1 MTNNTIKKMK
11 TYNVDIDEI
20 QKQKLINLGKQEVI
34 QNQLNRHSLFDLIR
48 SSLQFT
54 RLHTW
59 LFQFAL
65 LILTNILITNV
76 IHDESFVFI
85 IQSLTVIVI
94 FSVIFFIDEVF
105 RSFTSGMWELE
116 QTLKYD
122 LRQHIIVKLLI
133 FGIADLLLIVCLAF
147 ISQGV
152 LAISFLKI
160 ILYLLVPFN
169 ISCIVLFSLF
179 TVWRNTLSSVVFWI
193 SSGIVL
199 VSVLFIT
206 NFFNVYELNLK
217 YWVVGYI
224 LSILVLMFI
233 VMENLKVKK
242 WEAFINVA

>member
-11 TYNVDIDEI
+11 TYNVDIDET

-65 LILTNILITNV
+65 LILTTILITNV

-122 LRQHIIVKLLI
+122 LRQHIIIKLLI
-133 FGIADLLLIVCLAF
+133 FGLADLLLIVCLAF

-217 YWVVGYI
+217 YWVAGYI

>member
-11 TYNVDIDEI
+11 TYNVDIDET

-54 RLHTW
+54 RLPTW

-65 LILTNILITNV
+65 LILTNIIIANV
-76 IHDESFVFI
+76 IHYESFVFI

-105 RSFTSGMWELE
+105 PSFTSGMWELE

-122 LRQHIIVKLLI
+122 LRQHIIIKLLI
-133 FGIADLLLIVCLAF
+133 FGLADLLLIVCLAF

-152 LAISFLKI
+152 LAICFLKI

-169 ISCIVLFSLF
+169 IDWKTTRLNSSHVAISCAVFCWKEKRR
-179 TVWRNTLSSVVFWI
+179 WRD
-193 SSGIVL
+193 
-199 VSVLFIT
+199 
-206 NFFNVYELNLK
+206 
-217 YWVVGYI
+217 
-224 LSILVLMFI
+224 
-233 VMENLKVKK
+233 
-242 WEAFINVA
+242 

>member
-11 TYNVDIDEI
+11 TYKVDIDEL
-20 QKQKLINLGKQEVI
+20 QKQKVMYLGKQEII
-34 QNQLNRHSLFDLIR
+34 QKQRNKHSLLDLIL
-48 SSLQFT
+48 SSIQFT

-59 LFQFAL
+59 FFQFAL
-65 LILTNILITNV
+65 LLLTTILITGV
-76 IHDESFVFI
+76 IHEESFVFI
-85 IQSLTVIVI
+85 IQTLTVIVI
-94 FSVIFFIDEVF
+94 FSVIFFIDEVV

-122 LRQHIIVKLLI
+122 LRQHTIIKLLI
-133 FGIADLLLIVCLAF
+133 FGLADLLLIVSLAF

-179 TVWRNTLSSVVFWI
+179 TVWRNTRSSIVFWV

-199 VSVLFIT
+199 VSFLFIT
-206 NFFNVYELNLK
+206 NFFNVYELNLN
-217 YWVVGYI
+217 YWIAGYI
-224 LSILVLMFI
+224 LSIPFLLFFI
-233 VMENLKVKK
+233 RENLKVNK
-242 WEAFINVA
+242 WEAFMNAA

>member
-11 TYNVDIDEI
+11 AYEVDIDEI
-20 QKQKLINLGKQEVI
+20 QKQKLINLGKQEII
-34 QNQLNRHSLFDLIR
+34 QNQLNKHSFFDLIR
-48 SSLQFT
+48 SSIQFT

-59 LFQFAL
+59 FFQFAL
-65 LILTNILITNV
+65 LLLTTILITKV

-122 LRQHIIVKLLI
+122 LRQHIIIKLLI
-133 FGIADLLLIVCLAF
+133 FGLADLFLIVCLAF

-169 ISCIVLFSLF
+169 FSCIVLFSLF
-179 TVWRNTLSSVVFWI
+179 TVWRNTLSSVTLWI

-199 VSVLFIT
+199 VSVMFLT
-206 NFFNVYELNLK
+206 NFFNIYDFGLK
-217 YWVVGYI
+217 YWGIGYI
-224 LSILVLMFI
+224 LSLLFLVFI
-233 VMENLKVKK
+233 IMENLKVKK
-242 WEAFINVA
+242 WEAFC

>member
-11 TYNVDIDEI
+11 AYEVDIDEI
-20 QKQKLINLGKQEVI
+20 QKQKLINLGKQEII
-34 QNQLNRHSLFDLIR
+34 QNQLNKHSFFDLIR
-48 SSLQFT
+48 SSIQFT

-59 LFQFAL
+59 FFQFAL
-65 LILTNILITNV
+65 LLLTTILITKV

-122 LRQHIIVKLLI
+122 LRQHIIIKLLI
-133 FGIADLLLIVCLAF
+133 FGLADLFLIVCLAF

-179 TVWRNTLSSVVFWI
+179 TVWRNTLSSVTLWI
-193 SSGIVL
+193 SSRIVL
-199 VSVLFIT
+199 VSVMFLT
-206 NFFNVYELNLK
+206 NFFNIYDFGLK
-217 YWVVGYI
+217 YWGIGYI
-224 LSILVLMFI
+224 LSLLFLVFI
-233 VMENLKVKK
+233 IMENLKVKK
-242 WEAFINVA
+242 WEAFC

>member
-11 TYNVDIDEI
+11 TYNVDIDET

-122 LRQHIIVKLLI
+122 LRQHIIIKLLI
-133 FGIADLLLIVCLAF
+133 FGLADLLLIVCLAF

-217 YWVVGYI
+217 YWVAGYI

>member
-1 MTNNTIKKMK
+1 M
-11 TYNVDIDEI
+11 Y
-20 QKQKLINLGKQEVI
+20 
-34 QNQLNRHSLFDLIR
+34 LF
-48 SSLQFT
+48 
-54 RLHTW
+54 
-59 LFQFAL
+59 
-65 LILTNILITNV
+65 
-76 IHDESFVFI
+76 
-85 IQSLTVIVI
+85 
-94 FSVIFFIDEVF
+94 
-105 RSFTSGMWELE
+105 
-116 QTLKYD
+116 
-122 LRQHIIVKLLI
+122 
-133 FGIADLLLIVCLAF
+133 FGLSDLLLIVCLAF

-152 LAISFLKI
+152 LSISFLKI

-217 YWVVGYI
+217 YWVAGYI

-242 WEAFINVA
+242 WEARSEERRVGKEW